1 MFTNSSTM
9 AAGRADNQEDLTAL
23 PAWLVQYSPRSA
35 RALQRSWNE
44 GEDFEYPAI
53 DRHAD
58 EIREDDIVL
67 FWVSGP
73 GRESGVIGWGI
84 ATGHTEELEHAKNYN
99 DPAGAKALRDSA
111 EVSLCSVFD
120 QPIITR
126 AELKEH
132 PAFADFDLFRM
143 PNRPNAFG
151 VTREQWTVVFAR
163 LEEVLGG

>member
-1 MFTNSSTM
+1 MTTNSSTM
-9 AAGRADNQEDLTAL
+9 VGQTDTDDDITAL

-35 RALQRSWNE
+35 KALQRSWNS

-53 DRHAD
+53 DRHTD
-58 EIREDDIVL
+58 EIREDDIIL

-73 GRESGVIGWGI
+73 SRTSGVIGWGI
-84 ATGHTEELEHAKNYN
+84 ATGHIEELEHAKNYN
-99 DPAGAKALRDSA
+99 DPDGAKALRDSA

-126 AELKEH
+126 DELKEH

-143 PNRPNAFG
+143 ANRPNAFA
-151 VTREQWTVVFAR
+151 VTREQWTLILAR
-163 LEEVLGG
+163 LEEAMGR